1 MCNHTDASIIEMW
14 LCEYLFIICF
24 LGMLVRVLSI
34 SPCGPDEGL
43 GEAEDLRSLKH
54 RAEDDDLCNGDKSK
68 HMRSLA
74 DSELISRR

>member
-1 MCNHTDASIIEMW
+1 
-14 LCEYLFIICF
+14 
-24 LGMLVRVLSI
+24 MLVRVLSI